1 MLRWHFDSR
10 SGSSQDGVAVGI
22 RSRIEIRSSKV
33 IWPFLADSIAMAAVE
48 AAIEEVDAAME
59 GYVAW
64 RFGAFRVL
72 VLALPPDR
80 AG

>member
-1 MLRWHFDSR
+1 
-10 SGSSQDGVAVGI
+10 
-22 RSRIEIRSSKV
+22 
-33 IWPFLADSIAMAAVE
+33 MAAVE